1 VPPPIRIPSAKKFT
15 EKDTIMLKL
24 SKFLLCFALSILFAV
39 HGAAAQECNASLFVK
54 SVERT
59 LFSTSDTE
67 EKVHFFDEPTLCASQ
82 LICPQKRKSY
92 ILTSDKVLVS
102 NIGLSKNGFTCVSY
116 KDKSKVI
123 GWIES
128 KYIDT
133 GERPVGY
140 QKVHQK
146 ALRGDAKW
154 LKTAIQKNPA
164 LLEQLTP
171 FDESPLYIAALLGKL
186 DAVKVLLE
194 LGADPSRTTKLGDT
208 PYFAATSLGHKQVTA
223 LLEER
228 GAQGSSDVK
237 DHYGNTA
244 GAYFIRLPEIPG
256 GWSKEIVHSKL
267 QGQHAKHAGNS
278 CSEVRVRDIKEY
290 LEPVFRISETLHTD
304 DGDLEYSFRFPMD
317 CPKYLA
323 WSSALSGSGGAS
335 TFEIKTFLAV
345 QTQCELVK
353 KSARIVRENKPVT
366 KDFVSSFD
374 WCASPL
380 QDYPYL
386 LVDCGEAVQGKEQSE
401 KCEKLEAQKQL
412 PPISDYFL
420 GSTLNCKANKGI
432 INLKDC
438 KTPVEGD
445 YESEGFEIRRITLA
459 DFNLDGF
466 MDVDVFFCTPAGSGG
481 SFPCNNVRFTKKSKK
496 GAWELVRE

>member
-1 VPPPIRIPSAKKFT
+1 
-15 EKDTIMLKL
+15 M
-24 SKFLLCFALSILFAV
+24 LFAAL
-39 HGAAAQECNASLFVK
+39 GAAAAQECNASLFVK
-54 SVERT
+54 PVERA
-59 LFSTSDTE
+59 LFSTSDIE
-67 EKVHFFDEPTLCASQ
+67 EKIYFFDEPTLCVAQSN
-82 LICPQKRKSY
+82 CPQKRKSY
-92 ILTSDKVLVS
+92 ILTTDKVQVS
-102 NIGLSKNGFTCVSY
+102 NIALSKNYFTCVSY
-116 KDKSKVI
+116 KNKSRVI

-154 LKTAIQKNPA
+154 LKEAIQKNPA

-186 DAVKVLLE
+186 DAVKVLLD
-194 LGADPSRTTKLGDT
+194 LGADPSSATKLGDT
-208 PYFAATSLGHKQVTA
+208 PYFAAKSLGRKEVA
-223 LLEER
+223 KLLEDR
-228 GAQGSSDVK
+228 GAQGPSNVK
-237 DHYGNTA
+237 DHFGNTA
-244 GAYFIRLPEIPG
+244 EVYFARLPDKP
-256 GWSKEIVHSKL
+256 WDWAKETVSLNLK
-267 QGQHAKHAGNS
+267 GQRAVGAGNS

-290 LEPVFRISETLHTD
+290 FQPVFRLAETLHAD
-304 DGDLEYSFRFPMD
+304 DGDIEYSFRLPMD

-323 WSSALSGSGGAS
+323 WNNALSKFDGAT

-353 KSARIVRENKPVT
+353 KSARIVRESKPVA

-380 QDYPYL
+380 KDYPYL
-386 LVDCGEAVQGKEQSE
+386 LVDCGEALQGKEQAE

-420 GSTLNCKANKGI
+420 GSILNCKANKGI

-438 KTPVEGD
+438 KIPVEGN
-445 YESEGFEIRRITLA
+445 YESEGFEVSRITLA

-466 MDVDVFFCTPAGSGG
+466 MDVDVFFCTPTGSSG
-481 SFPCNNVRFTKKSKK
+481 SFPCNNVRLTKKSKK